1 MRNYMVSLDENYTS
15 LNDTD
20 LIWEVEKLALPLALL
35 TVKHQELKAELADLQ
50 AKLSTDW
57 IIHRGKMYYF
67 GDQTLQQEE
76 WVKRCAAHKAEIVS
90 IEDKD
95 EQRFLGTSVASRSGP
110 FWIGYKYHAQDSKFV
125 WQNPAVPAYPTY
137 WADGFPQHP
146 KDNQC
151 VLLSSKCPMP
161 YKCWMNHPCDEH
173 QKGICKKSPEMK
185 WLS

>member
-1 MRNYMVSLDENYTS
+1 MRRYMVSLDENYAL

-35 TVKHQELKAELADLQ
+35 TVKHQELEAALADLQ

-57 IIHRGKMYYF
+57 IIHEGKMYYF

-76 WVKRCAAHKAEIVS
+76 WVKRCAALKAEIVS

-95 EQRFLGTSVASRSGP
+95 KQRFLGTSVASRSGH
-110 FWIGYKYHAQDSKFV
+110 FWIGYKYRAQDSKFV
-125 WQNPAVPAYPTY
+125 WHNPGVPAYVITGLM
-137 WADGFPQHP
+137 DFHSIR
-146 KDNQC
+146 KTTS
-151 VLLSSKCPMP
+151 VSLLDSKCPMP

-173 QKGICKKSPEMK
+173 QKGICKKSPEMR